1 MAIRF
6 LTGLDSKFNEKMGG
20 IAGRAGQGM
29 MTGIGGSI
37 AGLGKAMGN
46 ERLAGADFR
55 PEGVKLK
62 EQLAEQLK
70 TDTPASRQ
78 KALQIMNKMGATPE
92 MLMKT
97 AQQFQQKDQDKLD
110 RDAATARDKRDA
122 ALAQSKE
129 DRQVGEGIYRRNR
142 DASQDEINA
151 TQRVIDN
158 DKRLGE
164 AARSERS
171 LRVREESLAL
181 RESQNKD
188 KLTKEEKEQAENAAL
203 RKLYIRQAQ
212 DNNNKELAEALQK
225 EAFPL
230 EKAASLLYGSS
241 RAQMTAP
248 SDNEAAAME
257 AIIMSPSFSEN
268 IAGFETKR
276 FSDDLR
282 ADIKRAIFY
291 KAKELRLRD
300 TKLSIE
306 DALREAVMSVKTL
319 QKVPVD
325 PTLPPTG
332 TSPDPQANLEV

>member
-6 LTGLDSKFNEKMGG
+6 LTGLDSNFNEQMRG

-62 EQLAEQLK
+62 EQLGELLK

-78 KALQIMNKMGATPE
+78 QALQIMNKMGATPE

-122 ALAQSKE
+122 ALRQAKE
-129 DRQVGEGIYRRNR
+129 DRQVEEGEYRKTR

-158 DKRLGE
+158 DRRLGE
-164 AARSERS
+164 DARSERS
-171 LRVREESLAL
+171 LKVREESLAL

-188 KLTKEEKEQAENAAL
+188 KLSKEKKEQTENAAL
-203 RKLYIRQAQ
+203 RKLYIRQAK
-212 DNNNKELAEALQK
+212 DNNNKELAEVLEK

-268 IAGFETKR
+268 IAGFERK
-276 FSDDLR
+276 FWGDDLMP
-282 ADIKRAIFY
+282 DIKRAIFY
-291 KAKELRLRD
+291 KAKELRLQD

-306 DALREAVMSVKTL
+306 NALRQAVMSVKTL
-319 QKVPVD
+319 QKVPEK
-325 PTLPPTG
+325 PTVPPTG
-332 TSPDPQANLEV
+332 TAPDPQANLKL